1 VDSHNRLSAFE
12 IQQIRLSLQFNL
24 RNHGVNLLGSQL
36 GQFVAKAIA
45 PRTVK
50 SLGGIRSIVETDL
63 NDAVEFVEPRQS
75 DFLFRIKLA
84 ATKPVR
90 ELVEPTMVNGA
101 ELWHYFSNPNARC
114 LLGIDAVQ
122 QIIVTP
128 DNMPFASDVKPLRR
142 MRAEDYRELALAY
155 AQEQVDVDFR
165 EELMALLDEGWFYSK
180 WINCLRHN
188 RSQAANHL
196 KSWEIRRTELVVA
209 QLRQELEQAGLEPSQ
224 ATVLADGIRP
234 QTPKKRSIAEASA
247 AGQSTESIVQAVNED
262 GDTKELRD
270 LRDLLRLAVDQMSL
284 ADLKAIRV
292 PVGILLALQT
302 KSRD

>member
-1 VDSHNRLSAFE
+1 MDSHNRLSAVE

-50 SLGGIRSIVETDL
+50 SLGGIRSIVEADL
-63 NDAVEFVEPRQS
+63 SDAVEFVEPRQS

-90 ELVEPTMVNGA
+90 ELVEPTTVSGT

-114 LLGIDAVQ
+114 LLGIDAAQ

-128 DNMPFASDVKPLRR
+128 DNMPFTSNVKPLRR
-142 MRAEDYRELALAY
+142 MQVDDYRELALAY
-155 AQEQVDVDFR
+155 AQEQVDDGFR
-165 EELMALLDEGWFYSK
+165 EELMELLDDGWFYSK

-196 KSWEIRRTELVVA
+196 KSWEIRRTELIVT

-224 ATVLADGIRP
+224 ATVLADGVRP
-234 QTPKKRSIAEASA
+234 QAPKKWPTAEAPA
-247 AGQSTESIVQAVNED
+247 AVQPTEAVAQAVHED

-270 LRDLLRLAVDQMSL
+270 LRDLLRQAVDQMSL

-292 PVGILLALQT
+292 PIGILLALQA